1 MEAFAATHQGHR
13 SANEDAYHV
22 ELESGVLA
30 VADGVS
36 SEPGGALAARLAVG
50 AIAEFFQGL
59 RDPRDPELALGRMA
73 HAIGSARRAVLD
85 RSVGPYS
92 RMATTVAA
100 LWAHGPYAVVAHVGD
115 SPVFLWRDGCLERLT
130 TDHSMCEL
138 LGDPSQLP
146 GALSRALCARCD
158 GRPDLMRI
166 VLEPGDMI
174 ILCTDG
180 VSRPLEKGP
189 LSRIVAATAP
199 SELARALVEQ
209 AIAVGGRDNATAI
222 VYVAGPV

>member
-13 SANEDAYHV
+13 GTNEDAYHV

-36 SEPGGALAARLAVG
+36 SEPGGALAARLAVE
-50 AIAEFFQGL
+50 AIAEFFKGL

-73 HAIGSARRAVLD
+73 HAIGSARRAVVD
-85 RSVGPYS
+85 RSVGLYS

-130 TDHSMCEL
+130 TDHSMREL
-138 LGDPSQLP
+138 MLASPP
-146 GALSRALCARCD
+146 GALSRALCSGCD
-158 GRPDLMRI
+158 GRPDLMRV
-166 VLEPGDMI
+166 VLEPGDTI

-180 VSRPLEKGP
+180 VSRPLEGGP
-189 LSRIVAATAP
+189 LTEIVAATAP
-199 SELARALVEQ
+199 SELARALVEH

-222 VYVAGPV
+222 VCVAGPV